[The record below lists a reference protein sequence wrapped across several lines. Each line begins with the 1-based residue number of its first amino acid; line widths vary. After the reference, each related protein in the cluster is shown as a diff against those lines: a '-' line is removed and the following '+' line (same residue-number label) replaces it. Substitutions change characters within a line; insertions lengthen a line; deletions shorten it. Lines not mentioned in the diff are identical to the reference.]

1 MHAYSY
7 RYLLAFGSNLGN
19 RAENFKKAL
28 LLLEPFLHVKYQ
40 TTWRST
46 TPLIHSKY
54 DTSDHDYYL
63 NFVCDG
69 VSDLDPFIFY
79 RDVIVKIEDQIGH
92 CRVKKW
98 QPRNLDIDILF
109 AAKNN
114 SPNFN
119 KCYPLVIEQNDFVVP
134 HLCYFER
141 EFWRQMVEKEL
152 FVSLDTIKR
161 HFLDR
166 DDGIK
171 YDVKKRQ

>member
-1 MHAYSY
+1 MFAHSY

-28 LLLEPFLHVKYQ
+28 FLLEPFLHVKHQ
-40 TTWRST
+40 TVWRKT
-46 TPLIHSKY
+46 TPLVHSKY

-63 NFVCDG
+63 NFVCDAT
-69 VSDLDPFIFY
+69 SYLEPFLFY

-114 SPNFN
+114 SSEFN
-119 KCYPLVIEQNDFVVP
+119 KCCPLAVEHHDFITP
-134 HLCYFER
+134 HSSYFER

-171 YDVKKRQ
+171 YDV